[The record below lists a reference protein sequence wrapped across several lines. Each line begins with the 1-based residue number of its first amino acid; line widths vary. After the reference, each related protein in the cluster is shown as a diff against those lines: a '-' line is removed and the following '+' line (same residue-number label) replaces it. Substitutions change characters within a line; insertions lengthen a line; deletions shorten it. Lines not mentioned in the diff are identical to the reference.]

1 RESSRWL
8 TIFVVSMLAAVLTHY
23 YSFFVLLAQNMYMFQ
38 QRKNNLEQ
46 WRKWMWCQ
54 AVIFL
59 IYMPWAFAQLDFIT
73 AKASTRWQEL
83 SISGMNTI
91 WAGTLTTF
99 GVGETVSTV
108 GQWLS
113 VLLLIP
119 LAMGFRSSY
128 SDTKRLSV
136 VYYWLVVPLVGAF
149 LIAPLMPFYYPRY
162 LIVILPAYL
171 LIVANGFRS
180 NVPLLG
186 GAWLILFVVAN
197 VMSLNNFYFN
207 RQYAKGGYGDL
218 MRYIKNHS
226 TAADAILLQNG
237 SQAPLYAY
245 YGMPEMKS
253 YNMPPWNDPEMQP
266 LLKQIISD
274 HQRIWL
280 VMYGDTAGYDP
291 DYMLEGWLHQTAFR
305 SYHGDY
311 IDGSLDLFV
320 QGEVIA
326 QKVMDVKFGDLI
338 LLNRFGLGQIGQDG
352 TDTLSVSLAWQ
363 SLKNMDR
370 DYTLFVHLVDN
381 KGELWSQIDSQPLG
395 GTYPTSKWIDGET
408 VIDKVALPLGQDL
421 PSGNYYIEAGWY
433 QLDSM

>member
-1 RESSRWL
+1 MI
-8 TIFVVSMLAAVLTHY
+8 IFVVSMLAAVFTHY
-23 YSFFVLLAQNMYMFQ
+23 YSFFVLLSQNMYMFQ

-73 AKASTRWQEL
+73 SKASTRWQEL
-83 SISGMNTI
+83 SIGGMNTI
-91 WAGTLTTF
+91 WSGSLTTF
-99 GVGETVSTV
+99 GVGETVATV
-108 GQWLS
+108 GQWLG

-119 LAMGFRSSY
+119 LAMGFRGSY
-128 SDTKRLSV
+128 SDTKRLNV
-136 VYYWLVVPLVGAF
+136 VYYWLVVPLVSAF

-162 LIVILPAYL
+162 LIVVLPAYL

-180 NVPLLG
+180 NISLLG
-186 GAWLILFVVAN
+186 GAWLILFVAAN
-197 VMSLNNFYFN
+197 VMSLNNFFFN
-207 RQYAKGGYGDL
+207 RQYSKGGYGDL
-218 MRYIKNHS
+218 MTYIKNHS
-226 TAADAILLQNG
+226 TDADAILLQNG
-237 SQAPLYAY
+237 AQAPLYAY

-266 LLKQIISD
+266 LLKQISSD

-338 LLNRFGLGQIGQDG
+338 LLNSFG
-352 TDTLSVSLAWQ
+352 
-363 SLKNMDR
+363 
-370 DYTLFVHLVDN
+370 
-381 KGELWSQIDSQPLG
+381 
-395 GTYPTSKWIDGET
+395 
-408 VIDKVALPLGQDL
+408 
-421 PSGNYYIEAGWY
+421 
-433 QLDSM
+433 